1 MRANLQRG
9 VQDSF
14 QSPDENNAAT
24 DQYPFVRSSVPSRV
38 QLQKTHMAELEAC
51 TWQSPITAGFDV
63 ERAHSMPLHSRRCCC
78 GCGNDQQQWCF

>member
-38 QLQKTHMAELEAC
+38 QLQKTHMAELEAR
-51 TWQSPITAGFDV
+51 TWQSSTTAIFDV
-63 ERAHSMPLHSRRCCC
+63 KRSMSLHSRRCCC
-78 GCGNDQQQWCF
+78 CGCGANAQQQWCF